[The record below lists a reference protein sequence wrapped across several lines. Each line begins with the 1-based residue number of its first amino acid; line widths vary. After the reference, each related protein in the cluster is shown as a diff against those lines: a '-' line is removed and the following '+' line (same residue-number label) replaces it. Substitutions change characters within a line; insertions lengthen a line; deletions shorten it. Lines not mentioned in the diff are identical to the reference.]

1 MFLRFAAY
9 YLHKH
14 RNEEHGKIQ
23 NGKTKHKFACIR
35 ILQKRLPERYPK
47 EENQDKKRRHGKSAA
62 DFKAEKEHRE
72 IRKKVNPDRAESVRN
87 SADDEKSQKREIFQ
101 HKRDANRFF
110 YFFEEN
116 HKQHVE
122 QRNKAESERDD
133 HKDSL
138 VGENIYNRHG
148 ERYNRK
154 RADND
159 TKNGSSP
166 FIVDNYDLLEFAA
179 VTFV

>member
-1 MFLRFAAY
+1 M
-9 YLHKH
+9 
-14 RNEEHGKIQ
+14 
-23 NGKTKHKFACIR
+23 
-35 ILQKRLPERYPK
+35 PERYPE
-47 EENQDKKRRHGKSAA
+47 EENQDKERRRRKSAA
-62 DFKAEKEHRE
+62 DFKAEKKHRE
-72 IRKKVNPDRAESVRN
+72 IRNKTNPDRAESVRN
-87 SADDEKSQKREIFQ
+87 SADDEKSKNRDIFQ
-101 HKRDANRFF
+101 HKRDANKFF

-116 HKQHVE
+116 HEQHVK

-138 VGENIYNRHG
+138 V
-148 ERYNRK
+148 RK